1 MKTLAASKSAGF
13 TLIELMIGVA
23 ILGTLVAVGLPSFT
37 QMLRN
42 SQVRG
47 AAESVANGIQ
57 RARGEAVAHNA
68 KVQFTLASDTSWYVD
83 YVATPN
89 AAARLD
95 SRDNTSSAAATMTI
109 LPAFATTITFNQL
122 GQIVSPNADASLPL
136 TQISFAATGSNLN
149 LRVTI
154 GAGGN
159 ARVCDPSLPV
169 TNLRAC

>member
-1 MKTLAASKSAGF
+1 
-13 TLIELMIGVA
+13 
-23 ILGTLVAVGLPSFT
+23 VGLPSFT

-57 RARGEAVAHNA
+57 RARAEAVARNS
-68 KVQFTLASDTSWYVD
+68 KVQFTLAADTSWYVD

-89 AAARLD
+89 PAARLD
-95 SRDNTSSAAATMTI
+95 SRDNTSSAAATITV
-109 LPAFATTITFNQL
+109 LPAAATTITFNQL
-122 GQIVSPNADASLPL
+122 GQVVTPNADTSLPL
-136 TQISFAATGSNLN
+136 TQVSFAATGSNLN

-159 ARVCDPSLPV
+159 ARVCDPSLPTSNV
-169 TNLRAC
+169 RAC